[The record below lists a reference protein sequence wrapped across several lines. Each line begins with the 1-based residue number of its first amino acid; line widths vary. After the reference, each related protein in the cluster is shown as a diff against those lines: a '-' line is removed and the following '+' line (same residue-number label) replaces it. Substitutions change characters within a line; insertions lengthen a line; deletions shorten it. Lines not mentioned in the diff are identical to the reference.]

1 MITIEQLADIVRD
14 ASGLMVTDGF
24 EIEQKGGCANIVT
37 TSDVAIQNFLCDK
50 LKERMPESGFLCE
63 EKDIHDT
70 KHEYTWIIDPID
82 GTANYSRGIDQC
94 AICVGLKQ
102 GDEMQ
107 MGVVYLP
114 RTHEL
119 FHAEKGKGAYLNG
132 TRIHVSGRT
141 FDNAVLCT
149 ALPVYHKEYA
159 DVCSQIIREAFGR
172 CNDIRRFGACA
183 PELCYLAMGRCE
195 LYFEYLLSPWDYA
208 AASLI
213 VAEAGGIISSANGQ
227 PLCLTAPTGVIA
239 ANNLTNYKEMLGIVI
254 SHYKYRISPR
264 QISDISTTV

>member
-1 MITIEQLADIVRD
+1 MITIEQLIDIVRE
-14 ASGLMVTDGF
+14 ASALMVTDGF
-24 EIEQKGGCANIVT
+24 EIEQKGGCENIVT
-37 TSDVAIQNFLCDK
+37 TSDLAVQNFLCGK
-50 LKERMPESGFLCE
+50 LYESMPESGFLCE
-63 EKDIHDT
+63 EKDINDVT
-70 KHEYTWIIDPID
+70 HEYTWIIDPID

-94 AICVGLKQ
+94 AICVGLKH
-102 GDEMQ
+102 GDDMV

-114 RTHEL
+114 RTNEL

-132 TRIHVSGRT
+132 IRIHVSSRT

-159 DVCSQIIREAFGR
+159 DVCSRIILETFGK

-195 LYFEYLLSPWDYA
+195 LYFEYMLSPWDYA

-213 VAEAGGIISSANGQ
+213 VTEAGGIISSADGNR
-227 PLCLTAPTGVIA
+227 LCLTAPVGVIA
-239 ANNLTNYKEMLGIVI
+239 ANNESNYRQLLAIVKEKT
-254 SHYKYRISPR
+254 SHLLLRPES
-264 QISDISTTV
+264 